1 MQVTDLEAIPLEH
14 DLGEGNGLGSS
25 RGTTQTRFT
34 TLVRLTTDEGAV
46 GWGEAFAP
54 GPVVEAT
61 VDDPVTGK
69 LKVVTA
75 YGAETRYVDVT
86 VERFAGDVL
95 GTWTIEPE
103 WVEGLLSYRLSEEDF
118 SERVLDSLSETA
130 DGESADGTGEG
141 SA

>member
-1 MQVTDLEAIPLEH
+1 MTDDAITGLEGDLRTNGIDVERIDHGDPLAVAYTTSFPGDRVDH
-14 DLGEGNGLGSS
+14 GEMG
-25 RGTTQTRFT
+25 
-34 TLVRLTTDEGAV
+34 RLCNVLIDRAEDDE
-46 GWGEAFAP
+46 W
-54 GPVVEAT
+54 
-61 VDDPVTGK
+61 DPVH
-69 LKVVTA
+69 
-75 YGAETRYVDVT
+75 VDVT

-130 DGESADGTGEG
+130 DGDSADGTGEG